1 MSVNYKETLPTS
13 GASGARSVFFMH
25 GARFSSATWKK
36 IKTLQLVAAM
46 GYRAVAVDLPGT
58 VLLWPLDAG
67 RHCQMMLTV
76 LVVVWRPTLSADNV
90 GTPDT

>member
-1 MSVNYKETLPTS
+1 MSVHYKETLPTS
-13 GASGARSVFFMH
+13 GGPGARSVFFMH

-58 VLLWPLDAG
+58 LRRL
-67 RHCQMMLTV
+67 
-76 LVVVWRPTLSADNV
+76 TLSEEV
-90 GTPDT
+90 LYYHYYIILSTRLLLY